1 MSVAEQRLYRS
12 GEFSISAGER
22 RSLRMGYDAELD
34 GRAIVHRLA
43 RALPP
48 EAADLMEIA
57 AMAYAVDRMA
67 PRPTDRMTVDGSGWG
82 RQLWMQVPVRDP
94 KLWNSVAEQLV
105 GLLGWLTDDHWDLT
119 FCQLARDSGP
129 LDELQ
134 GFLFDTVPGGSSP
147 ALFSGGLDS
156 AIGLAHDLREGDSI
170 AISVHTNP
178 RMQSVQRRVVR
189 ELATDPAHVPVH
201 LQYRVC
207 LHERD
212 RENSQRTRGLLFLAA
227 GISAAWGLSQD
238 RLRVF
243 ENGIGAINL
252 PYLRSQYG
260 PQATRSMHPRTLRLA
275 EGLASAVSGRPF
287 RIEAPFLR
295 STKTEALSTV
305 PDLPSAIVADTVSC
319 DTGFSA
325 RVAGP
330 SQCGACTSCILRRLA
345 LHAANRAETD
355 TATSYRDRSP
365 GSKEPAKAM
374 AWQVERLRDALGKRD
389 PWQGLVSEFPP
400 ILDAGPLTPVEVI
413 RLYRA
418 YVREWDA
425 VEHIFGLRPRDR
437 SAA

>member
-1 MSVAEQRLYRS
+1 MSVDEQRVYRS
-12 GEFSISAGER
+12 GQFSISGGER
-22 RSLRMGYDAELD
+22 RPLRMGYDATLD
-34 GRAIVHRLA
+34 GHAVVYKLA

-48 EAADLMEIA
+48 EAADLMEVA
-57 AMAYAVDRMA
+57 AMAYAVDRIA
-67 PRPTDRMTVDGSGWG
+67 PRPKDRLTLDGSGWG
-82 RQLWMQVPVRDP
+82 RRLWMQVPVRDP
-94 KLWNSVAEQLV
+94 RLWNSVAERLV
-105 GLLGWLTDDHWDLT
+105 GLLGWLTDDHWELT
-119 FCQLARDSGP
+119 FCQLAGDSGP

-156 AIGLAHDLREGDSI
+156 AIGLAHDLQEGCSI
-170 AISVHTNP
+170 AISVHTNY

-189 ELATDPAHVPVH
+189 GLATDPARVPVH
-201 LQYRVC
+201 LQYRVS

-227 GISAAWGLSQD
+227 GIAAAWGLGQD

-260 PQATRSMHPRTLRLA
+260 PQATRSMHPRTLRLT

-287 RIEAPFLR
+287 RMEAPFLR
-295 STKTEALSTV
+295 RTKAEALSAV
-305 PDLPSAIVADTVSC
+305 PELQSSTIADTVSC

-325 RVAGP
+325 RVAG
-330 SQCGACTSCILRRLA
+330 SIQCGACTSCVLRRLA
-345 LHAANRAETD
+345 LHAAGRADAD
-355 TATSYRDRSP
+355 TTTSYRDRSP
-365 GSKEPAKAM
+365 AAKESVKAM
-374 AWQVERLRDALGKRD
+374 AWQVERLRDSLGKPD

-400 ILDAGPLTPVEVI
+400 ILDAGPLTPSEVI

-425 VEHIFGLRPRDR
+425 VEHIFGLRPHDR